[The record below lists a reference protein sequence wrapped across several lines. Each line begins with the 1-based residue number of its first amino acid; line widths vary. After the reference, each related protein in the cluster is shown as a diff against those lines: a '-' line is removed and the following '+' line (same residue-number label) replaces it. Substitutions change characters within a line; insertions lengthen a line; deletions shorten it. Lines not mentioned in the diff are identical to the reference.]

1 VRLDDLSIF
10 EQSQGVSSGISE
22 DTVDMD
28 HKQLHKPLK
37 TVLRE
42 THKVLTAH
50 STLSISKTP

>member
-1 VRLDDLSIF
+1 VRLNDLSVL

-28 HKQLHKPLK
+28 HKQLHKPLE

-42 THKVLTAH
+42 THKVLAAH
-50 STLSISKTP
+50 STLSVSKIP